1 MKTKITAPTS
11 NGTSSNNALS
21 RNLWVSGLSS
31 LTRATD
37 LKLIFSKYGKVIGA
51 KVVTNTRSPGQ
62 RCFGYV
68 TMANPKDATE
78 CIKNLHKT
86 ELHGRI
92 ISVERAK
99 SDLGPPKANSA
110 AGKPADAKASAA
122 DKKKEGDSSTKK
134 VAGAKDSD
142 RKDSRKP
149 NEDRAK
155 DKSKEDPKTSS
166 AASSTTSKPERKRIS
181 PPRSDSKEKPK
192 AKSRER
198 PAVDKARP
206 ARSKSPGKKER
217 EILSF
222 NKMREERKAREEER
236 RRREYRQRQRE
247 EEERLIA
254 LRRRTEAEREKLAL
268 ERRRIEEQ
276 KAELLRIERERQ
288 KLEREKLALERLELK
303 RQQRKYDYL
312 QTLVHFQIFTPRTL
326 NFSRRLSIKPTYLN
340 FISNSPGRPA
350 NCVFFF
356 FRCTRPQFSLTSSLN
371 FDYSHWLTEMFSK
384 NFFTRFHKAC

>member
-1 MKTKITAPTS
+1 M
-11 NGTSSNNALS
+11 
-21 RNLWVSGLSS
+21 WVSGLSS

-350 NCVFFF
+350 NCVFFLF
-356 FRCTRPQFSLTSSLN
+356 PLHATSVFTHEQFEL
-371 FDYSHWLTEMFSK
+371 
-384 NFFTRFHKAC
+384 

>member
-1 MKTKITAPTS
+1 MSAANHLLLTKFFHLTRAREEKNELNINFLFSVRNLADIAEVSAAPTTANSTSSVKTKITAPTS

-110 AGKPADAKASAA
+110 AGKPADAKASTS
-122 DKKKEGDSSTKK
+122 DKKKESDPSAKK
-134 VAGAKDSD
+134 VAGTKESD

-149 NEDRAK
+149 NDDRAK
-155 DKSKEDPKTSS
+155 DNKNKDDAKTSS

-198 PAVDKARP
+198 PVEKARP
-206 ARSKSPGKKER
+206 ARSKSPNKKDR

-312 QTLVHFQIFTPRTL
+312 QTHLSKTPRTL
-326 NFSRRLSIKPTYLN
+326 NFSR
-340 FISNSPGRPA
+340 
-350 NCVFFF
+350 
-356 FRCTRPQFSLTSSLN
+356 
-371 FDYSHWLTEMFSK
+371 
-384 NFFTRFHKAC
+384 

>member
-1 MKTKITAPTS
+1 M
-11 NGTSSNNALS
+11 
-21 RNLWVSGLSS
+21 
-31 LTRATD
+31 
-37 LKLIFSKYGKVIGA
+37 KLIFSKHGKVVGA

-110 AGKPADAKASAA
+110 AGKPADAKTSAG
-122 DKKKEGDSSTKK
+122 DKKKDSDSNAKK
-134 VAGAKDSD
+134 IAGVKDSD
-142 RKDSRKP
+142 RKGSRKP
-149 NEDRAK
+149 NDDRAK
-155 DKSKEDPKTSS
+155 DKSKEDPKASS

-181 PPRSDSKEKPK
+181 PPRSDSKEKTK
-192 AKSRER
+192 AKSRDR
-198 PAVDKARP
+198 QLDKVRP
-206 ARSKSPGKKER
+206 ARSKSPGRKER

-312 QTLVHFQIFTPRTL
+312 QNTCPFSNLHPRTL
-326 NFSRRLSIKPTYLN
+326 KFSRRLSIKPTYLN
-340 FISNSPGRPA
+340 FISNSCLVDPPIA
-350 NCVFFF
+350 Y
-356 FRCTRPQFSLTSSLN
+356 FS
-371 FDYSHWLTEMFSK
+371 FSAARELCDTD
-384 NFFTRFHKAC
+384 FESRAV